1 MRFTT
6 KDFTTNW
13 TRLEV
18 GIVMGCTVSPV
29 LFVLSMQLFLK
40 ATESKSN
47 FVDLGRG
54 CQMPPVKAFIN
65 DNNFII
71 QRI

>member
-1 MRFTT
+1 MYHVPAEISCMLGTYFDGFRMLFTT

-18 GIVMGCTVSPV
+18 RIAMGYTVSPV
-29 LFVLSMQLFLK
+29 LFVLSMQLLLK

-47 FVDLGRG
+47 FVEFG
-54 CQMPPVKAFIN
+54 
-65 DNNFII
+65 
-71 QRI
+71 